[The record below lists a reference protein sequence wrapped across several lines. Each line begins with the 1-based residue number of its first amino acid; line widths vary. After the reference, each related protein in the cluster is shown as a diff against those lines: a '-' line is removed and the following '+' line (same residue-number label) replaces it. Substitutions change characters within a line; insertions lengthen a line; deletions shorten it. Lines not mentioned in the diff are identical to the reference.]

1 MDPRLLENRMNT
13 NKKGC
18 FFALLSTL
26 SLLPFSSH
34 AGVDPISWQLNKQ
47 FQNPL
52 TIGSS
57 DSVTYTLTNQL
68 PFPLVKPLVISKNT
82 NSPNE
87 FSYADNCTGVRL
99 ASKASCTV
107 TASLTPTS
115 SGIKQLQV
123 VIGGYDHNQVPL
135 PLIGTET
142 PPAPTPPPPPPPP
155 STKNVTGKVTQS
167 LPYQMSIGSSATYT
181 FVFTN
186 NGQTTATDLNVSVVQ
201 PYGIANIVT
210 NTCTGTLAA
219 GTSCTITG
227 SYIPSS
233 TTPSTQ
239 SITATL
245 SYQGSSANSVSETTT
260 TQVNASS
267 SVLAS
272 SFVVPNYL
280 PPLVLAGTPYKI
292 QVLFTNVSG
301 STLTLSPPGN
311 ISCTHL
317 VAGDCNAALSNF
329 SSSCGASL
337 PATNPAAACQL
348 EATFTV
354 PSSPAPTPG
363 STYTITASVGYTG
376 GTGSPSTIATT
387 GTFVSSLPTTRTITL
402 VNQCTF
408 PVWFSL
414 NGSAVANVSCNAQ
427 GVGCPTGT
435 SCNTSTLLCYWN
447 NPGPNTGTS
456 YQLTATGSTSQNTVT
471 IPANNYGGI
480 QWSGNI
486 SASTGCSGS
495 SCAQASCNNNGGT
508 TSCAPGKGF
517 SQPATQAEI
526 TMSAASND
534 SYDVEVING
543 FHIPIS
549 MTPYYYA
556 STPAT
561 AENYNCGA
569 PGSSSTTNNFGACNW
584 SNASLP
590 APSGGTGFSSGYYWV
605 TNGGSPCNIN
615 TGASQCSSG
624 QLCGLAQDPST
635 NAFSQVCGNFLGYW
649 SADQVCSNTG
659 LSSTVSNFFN
669 CSMSLP
675 TSSPSFPANATLYNL
690 MACQVPTGDVSP
702 LYNSCYLS
710 YPGQNPSQ
718 IATCCGCVDWWNSS
732 ETSGV
737 TIQSNPTTQSCGTQV
752 DPIWTQY
759 IQPMV
764 QWMKASC
771 PSAYVY
777 PFDDKTSG
785 FTCTNNL
792 PNQPNSTDYTIT
804 FCEGGNTGLPSGI
817 TEGRG

>member
-1 MDPRLLENRMNT
+1 MNT

-34 AGVDPISWQLNKQ
+34 AGTDPIGWKLNKQ
-47 FQNPL
+47 FQNP
-52 TIGSS
+52 IYVDSS
-57 DSVTYTLTNQL
+57 DSVTYTFTNQL
-68 PFPLVKPLVISKNT
+68 PFQLVKPLVITKNAS
-82 NSPNE
+82 SPNE
-87 FSYADNCTGVRL
+87 FSYVDNCTGVRL

-107 TASLTPTS
+107 TASLTPTN
-115 SGIKQLQV
+115 SGIKQLQLI
-123 VIGGYDHNQVPL
+123 IGGYDNNRVQL
-135 PLIGTET
+135 PLIATEAKGN
-142 PPAPTPPPPPPPP
+142 APN
-155 STKNVTGKVTQS
+155 TKGITGKVTQS
-167 LPYQMSIGSSATYT
+167 LPYQMTIGSSANYT
-181 FVFTN
+181 FFFINYGT
-186 NGQTTATDLNVSVVQ
+186 TTATNLNISVTQ
-201 PYGIANIVT
+201 PYGTANIVT
-210 NTCTGTLAA
+210 NTCTGTLATGA
-219 GTSCTITG
+219 SCTVTG

-245 SYQGSSANSVSETTT
+245 SYQGSSGSPVTETTT

-267 SVLAS
+267 SILAS
-272 SFVVPNYL
+272 SFVAPNYL
-280 PPLVLAGTPYKI
+280 PPLVLSGTPYKV
-292 QVLFTNVSG
+292 QALFTNVSG
-301 STLTLSPPGN
+301 GALTLSPPGS
-311 ISCTHL
+311 ISCTNSIS
-317 VAGDCNAALSNF
+317 GDCSAALSNF

-337 PATNPAAACQL
+337 PATTPAAACQL
-348 EATFTV
+348 EATLTI

-376 GTGSPSTIATT
+376 IGSPSTITT
-387 GTFVSSLPTTRTITL
+387 IGTFVTSLPTTRTINL
-402 VNQCTF
+402 VNQCNF

-427 GVGCPTGT
+427 GAGCPAGT
-435 SCNTSTLLCYWN
+435 TCNTSTLLCYWN

-456 YQLTATGSTSQNTVT
+456 YQLTQSGGTNSVT
-471 IPANNYGGI
+471 IPAYNYSGI

-495 SCAQASCNNNGGT
+495 SCSQASCNNNGGT

-526 TMSAASND
+526 TMSATSND

-549 MTPYYYA
+549 MAPYYY
-556 STPAT
+556 TNIPAT
-561 AENYNCGA
+561 ADNYNCGT
-569 PGSSSTTNNFGACNW
+569 PGSSTATNNFGACNW
-584 SNASLP
+584 TNASLP

-605 TNGGSPCNIN
+605 TNGGTACNISS
-615 TGASQCSSG
+615 GVSQCTAG
-624 QLCGLAQDPST
+624 QLCGLYQNPST

-659 LSSTVSNFFN
+659 LSATVSNFFN

-710 YPGQNPSQ
+710 YSGYNASQ

-737 TIQSNPTTQSCGTQV
+737 SIQANAATQSCGTQV

-764 QWMKASC
+764 QWMKATC

-785 FTCTNNL
+785 FSCTNNL

-804 FCEGGNTGLPSGI
+804 FCEGGNTGLPTGI
-817 TEGRG
+817 SEGRG